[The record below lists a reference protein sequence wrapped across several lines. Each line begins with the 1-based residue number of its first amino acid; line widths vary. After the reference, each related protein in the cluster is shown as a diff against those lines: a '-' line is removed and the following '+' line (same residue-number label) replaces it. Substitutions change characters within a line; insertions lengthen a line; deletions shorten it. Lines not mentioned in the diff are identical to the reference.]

1 MVIGITGN
9 YCSGKN
15 VACAQFEQVGFSII
29 DVDSLGHEAL
39 EVKRQEVVDFFGM
52 DILHGNGIDR
62 AKLGAIVFGDGGKM
76 KELERIVHPWMIRR
90 VRHLTTECTDCVI
103 NAALLVE
110 MCLFTLCDRVIGILV
125 EEKVAVERAGRR
137 DRVSKEEALRRI
149 RSQIPTK
156 EKLHFV
162 DTVIDNNGDLDTF
175 RRNVASVIAKLR

>member
-9 YCSGKN
+9 YCSGKD
-15 VACAQFEQVGFSII
+15 VACAQFEQAGFSII

-39 EVKRQEVVDFFGM
+39 EVKRQEVVDTFGKHL
-52 DILHGNGIDR
+52 LHGNGIDR
-62 AKLGAIVFGDGGKM
+62 AKLGAIVFSDGGKM

-90 VRHLTTECTDCVI
+90 VRQLTTESTDCVI

-125 EEKVAVERAGRR
+125 EEEVAVGRAGRR
-137 DRVSKEEALRRI
+137 DGLSREEALRRI

-162 DTVIDNNGDLDTF
+162 DTVIDNNGALDTF
-175 RRNVASVIAKLR
+175 RQSVASVIAKLR